1 MDEKGY
7 KFSSNVS
14 TEHLRYLQNLY
25 DHHEKRK
32 AVIESKLAQIT
43 GQSGIVLSLMSLL
56 VSLFYEKLIFL
67 PLFFKIFL
75 ALIFFIGF
83 TFLLISIFTARKT
96 LNIKNYKYI
105 TGSTNT
111 VLNHLDNKEAFL
123 EEEIRDLIFAIPKN
137 INITNEKGTELL
149 NAQFYYN
156 IGLISIGVLGLI
168 LVVQSITL
176 KPQLEMMEINHKKD
190 TIEKIEQRVEELG
203 QRVDSLLIK

>member
-1 MDEKGY
+1 M
-7 KFSSNVS
+7 
-14 TEHLRYLQNLY
+14 
-25 DHHEKRK
+25 
-32 AVIESKLAQIT
+32 
-43 GQSGIVLSLMSLL
+43 
-56 VSLFYEKLIFL
+56 
-67 PLFFKIFL
+67 
-75 ALIFFIGF
+75 
-83 TFLLISIFTARKT
+83 
-96 LNIKNYKYI
+96 
-105 TGSTNT
+105 
-111 VLNHLDNKEAFL
+111 LNHLDNKEAFL